1 MVTDEQELIQRL
13 ARGDRSAF
21 RELVETHKK
30 KVYFLALDM
39 LGNPADAEDVS
50 QEVFL
55 RVFRSFKTFKQD
67 AKLGAWLYRIT
78 YNASIDHLRKRAVT
92 PEPMADEALE
102 AGFRS
107 HPQIAEPQASLDP
120 AVAAER
126 RLLQDRIEKA
136 LGNVSPREKAV
147 FLLRHYEDLSL
158 KEIAESLE
166 LTVGSVKSYL
176 FRAVRKLRTELVP
189 YQTDVNPEASH
200 D

>member
-1 MVTDEQELIQRL
+1 MVTDEKELIQRL

-21 RELVETHKK
+21 REMVETHKK
-30 KVYFLALDM
+30 KIYFLALDM
-39 LGNPADAEDVS
+39 VGNPADAEDVS

-102 AGFRS
+102 ARFQN
-107 HPQIAEPQASLDP
+107 HPQVTEPQTFLDP
-120 AVAAER
+120 AAAAER
-126 RLLQDRIEKA
+126 TLLQDRIEKA

-189 YQTDVNPEASH
+189 YQTEVKPEASH

>member
-1 MVTDEQELIQRL
+1 MVTNEQELIQRL
-13 ARGDRSAF
+13 ALGDRSAF

-39 LGNPADAEDVS
+39 VGNPADAEDVS

-55 RVFRSFKTFKQD
+55 RVFRSFKTFNQD
-67 AKLGAWLYRIT
+67 ARLGAWLYRIT

-126 RLLQDRIEKA
+126 GLLQDRIEKA

-158 KEIAESLE
+158 REIAESLE

>member
-21 RELVETHKK
+21 REMVETHKK
-30 KVYFLALDM
+30 KIYFLALDM
-39 LGNPADAEDVS
+39 VGNPADAEDVS

-55 RVFRSFKTFKQD
+55 RVFRSFKTFHQD
-67 AKLGAWLYRIT
+67 ARLGAWLYRIT

-102 AGFRS
+102 AGFQS
-107 HPQIAEPQASLDP
+107 HPQIAEPQASLNP

-126 RLLQDRIEKA
+126 GLLQDRIEKA

-158 KEIAESLE
+158 KEIAESLD

>member
-21 RELVETHKK
+21 REMVETHKK
-30 KVYFLALDM
+30 KIYFLALDM

-55 RVFRSFKTFKQD
+55 RVFRSFKTFNQD

-102 AGFRS
+102 AGFQS
-107 HPQIAEPQASLDP
+107 HPQIAEPQVSLNP

-126 RLLQDRIEKA
+126 GLLQDRIEKA

>member
-1 MVTDEQELIQRL
+1 MTDEQGLIQRL
-13 ARGDRSAF
+13 ASGDRSAF
-21 RELVETHKK
+21 REMVETYKK
-30 KVYFLALDM
+30 KIYFLALDM
-39 LGNPADAEDVS
+39 VGNPSDAEDIS

-55 RVFRSFKTFKQD
+55 RVFRSFKTFHRD

-78 YNASIDHLRKRAVT
+78 YNASIDHLRKRALT
-92 PEPMADEALE
+92 PEPIEDEALE
-102 AGFRS
+102 TIFQS
-107 HPQIAEPQASLDP
+107 QPQIAEPQAFLNP

-126 RLLQDRIEKA
+126 GLLQERIEQA
-136 LGNVSPREKAV
+136 LARVSPREKAV

-189 YQTDVNPEASH
+189 CQTDVNPEAYH